1 MVHLRGEYQLRKM
14 EWSIPK
20 AEWSIFKKNG
30 RFPRW
35 NGRFPKMIG
44 LFSLAMIVSKRHAFP
59 MPIFRQTIRH
69 SLRLK
74 YSKRHHVDFRPRH
87 KLHRMGL
94 FIKEG
99 DKFLGIESSNLQSTL
114 KDKSFW
120 YFQAGR
126 FSWSSSVLLPYHLL

>member
-99 DKFLGIESSNLQSTL
+99 DKFLGIEIL
-114 KDKSFW
+114 KLTIDFEG
-120 YFQAGR
+120 QE
-126 FSWSSSVLLPYHLL
+126 LLVFPSRAF